1 MKLNMTALMLEW
13 NLSEAVSSLSPVMSQ
28 QEQDSVMEAVTA
40 AIETEHRVEQAFR
53 ARRHRT
59 KFVRS
64 TSESERIGHNFRMAR
79 TLQEAVHNGK
89 LRHQARSNEKLSPFS
104 YWRPGIH

>member
-1 MKLNMTALMLEW
+1 M
-13 NLSEAVSSLSPVMSQ
+13 SSVRRGS
-28 QEQDSVMEAVTA
+28 QEQDLMMEAVTA
-40 AIETEHRVEQAFR
+40 AIEKEHRVEQAFR

-79 TLQEAVHNGK
+79 TLQEAVNNGK
-89 LRHQARSNEKLSPFS
+89 LRHGVGMNQ
-104 YWRPGIH
+104 